1 MSPINSPRRVNS
13 PEKMDSLTKH
23 SIKTQSRNI
32 SKINNFNKSVTVEQ
46 NKNKL
51 KSQIKVAI

>member
-1 MSPINSPRRVNS
+1 MNS

-23 SIKTQSRNI
+23 STQTQSRNI
-32 SKINNFNKSVTVEQ
+32 SKINNFNKSVSVEP

>member
-1 MSPINSPRRVNS
+1 
-13 PEKMDSLTKH
+13 MDSQAKLSTQ
-23 SIKTQSRNI
+23 TQSRNI
-32 SKINNFNKSVTVEQ
+32 SKINNFNKNVTVEP